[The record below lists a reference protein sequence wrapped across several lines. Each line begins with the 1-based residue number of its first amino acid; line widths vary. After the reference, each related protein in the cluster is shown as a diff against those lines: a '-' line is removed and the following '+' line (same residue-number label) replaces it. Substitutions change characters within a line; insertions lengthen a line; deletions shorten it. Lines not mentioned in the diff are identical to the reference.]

1 MAVQQSPLKVDRETD
16 ELISHGAHF
25 LHMTKKDLVAA
36 AVRAYLAERREEV
49 HRAMREAMRALDGTR
64 AARLSLLSGLPRER
78 LDELGGVR
86 E

>member
-1 MAVQQSPLKVDRETD
+1 LKVDREVD
-16 ELISHGAHF
+16 ELISHDARF

-64 AARLSLLSGLPRER
+64 GARLSLLSGLPREH